1 VFQRVPP
8 VDVVLSGLSA
18 MAQGV
23 PIQVV
28 LERLELD
35 GRPGELEAFDGM
47 SKRIAGW
54 YARAK
59 YSSGMLDELDTARV
73 RVTGDGPHRVILRFG
88 NFKRGPETVELDAVE
103 IKIVPGDA
111 PLRVAA
117 SFDPEVV
124 RQALVAARAAMQ
136 QRSQGGGK

>member
-1 VFQRVPP
+1 MPP

-18 MAQGV
+18 LAQGV
-23 PIQVV
+23 STQVV

-35 GRPGELEAFDGM
+35 GRPSELESFDGM
-47 SKRIAGW
+47 SRRIAGW

-59 YSSGMLDELDTARV
+59 YSAGLLDEMDTARV
-73 RVTGDGPHRVILRFG
+73 RVTGDGPHKVILRFG
-88 NFKRGPETVELDAVE
+88 NLKRRPETVELDAVE
-103 IKIVPGDA
+103 VKIVPGDA

-124 RQALVAARAAMQ
+124 RQALDAARAAMQ
-136 QRSQGGGK
+136 QPSQGGGK